1 MGYNAC
7 YLQADAAPRALFIYL
22 QTVPLTVI
30 VFASRRQDMERI
42 KDSGLSEPIRLGNAT
57 LDKHRPMD
65 DRSDDIRR
73 LQGCINDLISLLALP
88 ALWRGRGPPQVVDT
102 LLDALLSMLRLDIVY
117 ARLNPAAGDSRVE
130 VVRIAQPPKTIPKP
144 EDVGRAL
151 EPWLNHSAV
160 ISNCV
165 APNPLGEGEVSLACS
180 WLGLDCHAG
189 VIVVGSQ
196 RADFPNKIESLLL
209 RVAVNQAVIE
219 LQTAQVRAE
228 RQRAE
233 ESERRRRQ
241 LHAQN
246 MYLRQEL
253 DTEQQWG
260 DIVGQ
265 SKALK
270 AVLKLVEQV
279 APTNACAL
287 IQGETGTGKEL
298 IARAIHRMSDRK
310 DKAFVKFNCA
320 AIPTGLLESEL
331 FGHEKGAFTG
341 AIAQRV
347 GRFELADR
355 GTIFLDE
362 VGEVPL
368 ELQSKL
374 LRVLQEQEF
383 ERLGSSK
390 TIRVDV
396 RLVAASNRDL
406 AQMVAD
412 RTFRSDLYYRLKVF
426 PILMPPLRDRAEDIP
441 DLVRCFTE
449 RYVRQFRKP
458 IKSIDADAMLALCKY
473 SWPGNIR
480 EVENFVE
487 RCVILSQ
494 GTTLEVP
501 LGELLP
507 VVSTVDATTLQGF
520 EREHIL
526 RCLSECHWVI
536 AGPEGAAAKLGM
548 KRTTLQSKMQK
559 LGIARPE

>member
-1 MGYNAC
+1 
-7 YLQADAAPRALFIYL
+7 
-22 QTVPLTVI
+22 
-30 VFASRRQDMERI
+30 ME
-42 KDSGLSEPIRLGNAT
+42 
-57 LDKHRPMD
+57 
-65 DRSDDIRR
+65 DRSEGIRR
-73 LQGCINDLISLLALP
+73 LEGCINDLVGLLALP
-88 ALWRGRGPPQVVDT
+88 AMWRGRGPPQVVDT
-102 LLDALLSMLRLDIVY
+102 LLDALLSMLRLDVAY
-117 ARLNPAAGDSRVE
+117 ARLYLPAGGSPIEAVRV
-130 VVRIAQPPKTIPKP
+130 AQCPASIPKP
-144 EDVGRAL
+144 EEVGRAL
-151 EPWLNHSAV
+151 EPWLNQPAP
-160 ISNCV
+160 ISVCL
-165 APNPLGEGEVSLACS
+165 APNPLGEGEVSLAYS
-180 WLGLDCHAG
+180 WLGLDYQSG
-189 VIVVGSQ
+189 VVVVGSQ
-196 RADFPNKIESLLL
+196 RADFPTDIESLLL

-233 ESERRRRQ
+233 ESERQRQQ

-246 MYLRQEL
+246 IYLRQEL

-265 SKALK
+265 SKALQS
-270 AVLKLVEQV
+270 VLKLVEQV

-298 IARAIHRMSDRK
+298 IARAIHRLSDRN

-320 AIPTGLLESEL
+320 AMPTGLLESEL

-341 AIAQRV
+341 AIAQRI

-383 ERLGSSK
+383 ERLGSSR

-396 RLVAASNRDL
+396 RLIAASNRDL
-406 AQMVAD
+406 AQMVAE
-412 RTFRSDLYYRLKVF
+412 RAFRSDLYYRLKVF
-426 PILMPPLRDRAEDIP
+426 PILVPPLRDRAEDIP

-449 RYVRQFRKP
+449 RYVRLFRKP
-458 IKSIDADAMLALCKY
+458 ITSIDADVMTALCQY
-473 SWPGNIR
+473 PWPGNVR

-494 GTTLEVP
+494 GSTLEVP
-501 LGELLP
+501 LGELQP
-507 VVSTVDATTLQGF
+507 VNRPAAAGTTLGGV

-526 RCLSECHWVI
+526 RCLKDCNWVI
-536 AGPEGAAAKLGM
+536 AGPSGAAAKLGM
-548 KRTTLQSKMQK
+548 KRTSLQSKMQK